1 LKHPYSF
8 LQLLLYLIENYPTK
22 LHKVNLEEN
31 NINSKLQKS
40 IKSSLLDVETESEMS
55 EKSQESSEY
64 MSDSKESSDAES
76 ESAEESSDDTQK
88 SEVKP
93 TKVKVTS
100 VAVSPNKS
108 TMKSEIPVKSD
119 EVIKLESTWDG
130 EELIEITEPP
140 IVHDTSSFSSLQN
153 LGGVNLGQVVSVS
166 IGKGSVPDL
175 EHSDEELKEVKLVSI
190 C

>member
-55 EKSQESSEY
+55 EKTQESSEY

-76 ESAEESSDDTQK
+76 EEESSDDTQK

>member
-1 LKHPYSF
+1 MKHPYSF
-8 LQLLLYLIENYPTK
+8 LQLLLYLIENYPTQ

-55 EKSQESSEY
+55 EKTQESSEY

-108 TMKSEIPVKSD
+108 TMKSEIPVNSD

-140 IVHDTSSFSSLQN
+140 IVHGTSSFNSLQN

>member
-1 LKHPYSF
+1 M
-8 LQLLLYLIENYPTK
+8 QLLLYLIENYPTQ

-55 EKSQESSEY
+55 EKTQESSEY

-108 TMKSEIPVKSD
+108 TMKSEIPVNSD

-140 IVHDTSSFSSLQN
+140 IVHGTSSLQN